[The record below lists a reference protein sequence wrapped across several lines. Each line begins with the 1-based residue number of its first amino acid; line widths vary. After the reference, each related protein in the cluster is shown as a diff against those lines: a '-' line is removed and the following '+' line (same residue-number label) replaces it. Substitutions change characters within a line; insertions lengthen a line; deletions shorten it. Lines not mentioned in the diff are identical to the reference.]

1 MEERPSQLQKDGA
14 RTMELEQIKAI
25 IGMMKDNDLSE
36 FSMEQDGL
44 KIRIKRGPEGF
55 QQSVTLPPA
64 PSPSAAGAVT
74 APAPAP
80 APVAPASAP
89 VATDARHIVSPMV
102 GTFYRAPSP
111 DAPTYVEV
119 GQEVDPETVVCII
132 EAMKVMNEIKA
143 EVKGV
148 VTEVLAENA
157 KPVEFGQKLF
167 AVRVK

>member
-1 MEERPSQLQKDGA
+1 
-14 RTMELEQIKAI
+14 MELEQIKAI

-36 FSMEQDGL
+36 FQMEQDGL

-64 PSPSAAGAVT
+64 AAPPPAAVPVANQT
-74 APAPAP
+74 PVAAPAAP
-80 APVAPASAP
+80 APVTA
-89 VATDARHIVSPMV
+89 ATDVKHILSPMV
-102 GTFYRAPSP
+102 GTFYLSASP
-111 DAPTYVEV
+111 ESPPYVEI

-143 EVKGV
+143 EVNGV
-148 VTEVLAENA
+148 ITEIIAENA

>member
-1 MEERPSQLQKDGA
+1 
-14 RTMELEQIKAI
+14 MELEQIKAI
-25 IGMMKDNDLSE
+25 IVMMRENDLSE

-55 QQSVTLPPA
+55 QQTVSAPPPPA
-64 PSPSAAGAVT
+64 PAPAVA

-80 APVAPASAP
+80 RADAVATLSGPVAVDPDIKYI
-89 VATDARHIVSPMV
+89 TSPMV

-111 DAPTYVEV
+111 DAPPYADV
-119 GQEVDPETVVCII
+119 GKTVDEEAVVCII

-143 EVKGV
+143 EIKGV
-148 VTEVLAENA
+148 IIDILVENA

>member
-1 MEERPSQLQKDGA
+1 
-14 RTMELEQIKAI
+14 MELEQIKAI

-55 QQSVTLPPA
+55 QQTVTLPPSA
-64 PSPSAAGAVT
+64 PPPPVAAPVT
-74 APAPAP
+74 APGPVPA
-80 APVAPASAP
+80 AAAPASAP
-89 VATDARHIVSPMV
+89 VPTDAKHIVSPMV
-102 GTFYRAPSP
+102 GTFYRAPAP

-143 EVKGV
+143 EVKGTI
-148 VTEVLAENA
+148 TEVLAENA

>member
-1 MEERPSQLQKDGA
+1 
-14 RTMELEQIKAI
+14 MELEQIKAI
-25 IGMMKDNDLSE
+25 IAMMKENDLSE

-55 QQSVTLPPA
+55 QPTVSLPP
-64 PSPSAAGAVT
+64 SVQQT
-74 APAPAP
+74 APPAAPAP
-80 APVAPASAP
+80 APVAPP
-89 VATDARHIVSPMV
+89 PTDIKHIVSPMV

-111 DAPTYVEV
+111 DAPPYAEV
-119 GQEVDPETVVCII
+119 GQEVDAETVVCII

-143 EVKGV
+143 EIAGV

>member
-1 MEERPSQLQKDGA
+1 
-14 RTMELEQIKAI
+14 MELEQIKAI
-25 IGMMKDNDLSE
+25 IEMMKDNDLSE

-55 QQSVTLPPA
+55 QQTVTLPPA
-64 PSPSAAGAVT
+64 APPVPLAAAGAAPAAASAPASA
-74 APAPAP
+74 APAPA
-80 APVAPASAP
+80 
-89 VATDARHIVSPMV
+89 ATDIKHIVSPMV
-102 GTFYRAPSP
+102 GTFYRAPAP
-111 DAPTYVEV
+111 DAPPYVEV
-119 GQEVDPETVVCII
+119 RQEVDPETVVCII

-148 VTEVLAENA
+148 ITEILAENA

>member
-1 MEERPSQLQKDGA
+1 
-14 RTMELEQIKAI
+14 MELEQIKAI

-36 FSMEQDGL
+36 FQMEQDGL

-64 PSPSAAGAVT
+64 APPLPSPVAAPVATPV
-74 APAPAP
+74 PAP
-80 APVAPASAP
+80 APV
-89 VATDARHIVSPMV
+89 VTDAKHILSPMV
-102 GTFYRAPSP
+102 GTFYRAPAP

-143 EVKGV
+143 EVKGTI
-148 VTEVLAENA
+148 TEILAENA

>member
-1 MEERPSQLQKDGA
+1 
-14 RTMELEQIKAI
+14 MELEQIKAI

-55 QQSVTLPPA
+55 QQTVSLRPT
-64 PSPSAAGAVT
+64 
-74 APAPAP
+74 AP
-80 APVAPASAP
+80 APVAAP
-89 VATDARHIVSPMV
+89 VAAAAPAPASSAPAAAAIAAEAKHIVSPMV

-111 DAPTYVEV
+111 DAPPYIEV

-148 VTEVLAENA
+148 ITEILAENA

>member
-1 MEERPSQLQKDGA
+1 
-14 RTMELEQIKAI
+14 MELEQIKAI

-89 VATDARHIVSPMV
+89 VATDAKHIVSPMV

>member
-1 MEERPSQLQKDGA
+1 
-14 RTMELEQIKAI
+14 MELEHIKAI

-36 FSMEQDGL
+36 FQMEQDGL

-55 QQSVTLPPA
+55 QQSVTLPPSAPAPAAAPVAAPAVAPA
-64 PSPSAAGAVT
+64 PS

-80 APVAPASAP
+80 AP
-89 VATDARHIVSPMV
+89 TDVKHIVSPMV
-102 GTFYRAPSP
+102 GTFYRAPAP

>member
-1 MEERPSQLQKDGA
+1 
-14 RTMELEQIKAI
+14 MELEQIRAI
-25 IGMMKDNDLSE
+25 IAMMKDNDLSE

-55 QQSVTLPPA
+55 QQTVTLPPA
-64 PSPSAAGAVT
+64 AAPQPAVASPPAQAPAA
-74 APAPAP
+74 APAP
-80 APVAPASAP
+80 APVP
-89 VATDARHIVSPMV
+89 TDIQHIVSPMV
-102 GTFYRAPSP
+102 GTFYRSAAP
-111 DAPTYVEV
+111 DAPPYVEI
-119 GQEVDPETVVCII
+119 GQEVEPETVVCII

-148 VTEVLAENA
+148 ITDIVAENA